1 MHVKNNY
8 LSRWSLGGGIQ
19 RATFLIVMFL
29 RCQSQVPWPVF
40 LIRCNCNL
48 EYMHNNI
55 FLLLFFEDF
64 ECFSA
69 HSDFRFQVWCISHHN
84 QHHYILQ
91 VFHAP
96 IWGHF
101 QCGNEENSNQSQNI
115 TNKMVLTLWLRQKN
129 RYINKSKR
137 CNGKRFTN
145 RSWRSWSVRLQHLL
159 KEICVEQ

>member
-1 MHVKNNY
+1 
-8 LSRWSLGGGIQ
+8 
-19 RATFLIVMFL
+19 MFL

-40 LIRCNCNL
+40 LIRGNCNL
-48 EYMHNNI
+48 DYMHNNI
-55 FLLLFFEDF
+55 SWCIVCCFPLLFFEDF

-84 QHHYILQ
+84 QHHYIQQ
-91 VFHAP
+91 VFLAP

-101 QCGNEENSNQSQNI
+101 QCGANEENSNQSQNI

-129 RYINKSKR
+129 WYINKSKR
-137 CNGKRFTN
+137 CNGKRFRN

-159 KEICVEQ
+159 KEICVER